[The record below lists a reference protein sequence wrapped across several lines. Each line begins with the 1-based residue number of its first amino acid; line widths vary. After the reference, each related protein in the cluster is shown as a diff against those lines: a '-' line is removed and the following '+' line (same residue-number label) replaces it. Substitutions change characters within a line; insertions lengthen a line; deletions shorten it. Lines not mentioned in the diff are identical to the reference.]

1 MIAVFRDGDKHF
13 RLSLQ
18 FLCPKYMTRKATYL
32 FVGERFIYT
41 VLARDARRWYS
52 SGLNEQVPHGFH
64 VCAGK

>member
-1 MIAVFRDGDKHF
+1 MPQIHDEEGYV
-13 RLSLQ
+13 
-18 FLCPKYMTRKATYL
+18 PV
-32 FVGERFIYT
+32 VGERFIYT